1 MTITETDHCPLD
13 GSRVDPRAVAYTRDR
28 HTRRPDPLVL
38 VAGRILPAFTT
49 DAQAEHERAMCGAY
63 EWSRLLNGLIVLWVE
78 R

>member
-13 GSRVDPRAVAYTRDR
+13 GSRVDPESVAYARDL

-38 VAGRILPAFTT
+38 VPGRILPASTT
-49 DAQAEHERAMCGAY
+49 DAQAEHERAAYGAY
-63 EWSRLLNGLIVLWVE
+63 EWSRLPVGPVVLWVE